1 MMSHKM
7 NNNDDEEMV
16 RLAFRTLDK
25 DGSGSIATSEFK
37 HLMTHIGKF
46 KRGIIPDSHF
56 LIVLSNH
63 INKDDE
69 SEQHLSTGRR
79 IICNVYDMTILLLC
93 RVSPLGHH
101 LFQK

>member
-7 NNNDDEEMV
+7 NDNDDEEMV

-46 KRGIIPDSHF
+46 TRSIITESHF
-56 LIVLSNH
+56 LLVLYNL
-63 INKDDE
+63 INKCAE
-69 SEQHLSTGRR
+69 SE
-79 IICNVYDMTILLLC
+79 
-93 RVSPLGHH
+93 
-101 LFQK
+101 